1 MWSGVAGLEAV
12 QQTGHGKILY
22 VFLICVKLRRTIK
35 YNILQG
41 KAMDTILGKGEQSY
55 LDY

>member
-1 MWSGVAGLEAV
+1 MWSGVAKLEAV